1 MQIIIVACTDAHRY
15 PTFVERDDVRL
26 RVPDTATD
34 YLELSRNRHAR

>member
-1 MQIIIVACTDAHRY
+1 MQIIVTCTNAQRY

-34 YLELSRNRHAR
+34 YLELTRDRPAR